1 MASIDVNTL
10 AELEEDVDKSGYD
23 ENTPGET
30 PRSIVSI
37 FGIPLFHVDY

>member
-23 ENTPGET
+23 EDGYNEDGNDVYEKK
-30 PRSIVSI
+30 
-37 FGIPLFHVDY
+37 